1 MYKLTKQIIAAAFVM
16 LALDFV
22 YLSINKANFENQ
34 VINIQRVIMQI
45 NMVPVVLCYVLL
57 IFGLSYFILRQHR
70 SPFEAFLFG
79 IVIYGVFDTTNSAIF
94 KKWSPQLA
102 LMDTLWGGIL
112 MAVTTQ
118 IVYMMV

>member
-102 LMDTLWGGIL
+102 VMDTLWGGIL